1 MKVTKKKSRGR
12 FGNHPRGRKYRLQY
26 PRPMMFTKVS
36 DRTPH
41 QSRWKTFGSVL
52 TFSSPPL
59 YTKTG
64 SFWKERALWNA
75 DLLFVLLVAYCL
87 VQPPLT
93 GTLVI
98 RRGAMVRNVYLSWST
113 AVVSTFFHPVRV
125 LLYISTRVS
134 PAHRW
139 RVSKNKA
146 KTRFQLY
153 YLLIKRLSFIFVTEE
168 RFELPE

>member
-1 MKVTKKKSRGR
+1 MEN
-12 FGNHPRGRKYRLQY
+12 FWQCID
-26 PRPMMFTKVS
+26 F
-36 DRTPH
+36 
-41 QSRWKTFGSVL
+41 F
-52 TFSSPPL
+52 FSPL

-125 LLYISTRVS
+125 LLYISTRVR

-153 YLLIKRLSFIFVTEE
+153 LSKDCLLSLLQRSVLNCPNRSYTLSFWWSNIGNSIHSYYFFFYFCRV
-168 RFELPE
+168 